1 MAKAHAAKGG
11 TMPTRNDL
19 KDNAKQVS
27 IGVLNACLADAVD
40 LYNATRSAHWNV
52 KGPMFH
58 TLHVMLQGFYEAL
71 QTSSDDIAERVVQ
84 LGGTAL
90 GTTQV
95 LAGTTRLPPYPTDI
109 HGGADHL
116 KQLVERYGQVAS
128 ALREGIDTTDEAGDA
143 STADLLTEQSRA
155 VDKMLWMLEAH
166 LQADR

>member
-1 MAKAHAAKGG
+1 MAKAPAAKGG
-11 TMPTRNDL
+11 MIPTRNDL

-27 IGVLNACLADAVD
+27 IGVLNACLADTVD
-40 LYNATRSAHWNV
+40 LYNATRSAHWNI
-52 KGPMFH
+52 KGPKFH
-58 TLHVMLQGFYEAL
+58 TLHELLNGFYNEL
-71 QTSSDDIAERVVQ
+71 QTGADDIAERVVQ

-95 LAGTTRLPPYPTDI
+95 LAASTRLPPYPTDI
-109 HGGADHL
+109 YSGEDHL
-116 KQLVERYGQVAS
+116 KQLVERYGQVAG

-143 STADLLTEQSRA
+143 GTADLLTGQSRA